1 MIHPGPGVKIFVATK
16 PVDFRNYAESMIMQ
30 SVWQLFNCCQ
40 HLNDNI
46 TAHIFLSFEHRLA
59 SIAACRAL

>member
-1 MIHPGPGVKIFVATK
+1 MMPSHKVRILLATQ
-16 PVDFRNYAESMIMQ
+16 PVDFRNYDESIIMQ

-40 HLNDNI
+40 HVNGSI
-46 TAHIFLSFEHRLA
+46 TAHIFLYFEHRLA